1 MPGLGM
7 LVMSGQSR
15 KMYLHL
21 KAKREGAIFTKRS
34 LPQRNDQLSPRLIGP
49 VSWPPL
55 LSYKR
60 NMSGILMLR
69 LDRWLWVA
77 QRTTA
82 GAARIFSS
90 PLMLRAGAN
99 PTPPPETSRRPPPAQ
114 RSARR
119 LA

>member
-1 MPGLGM
+1 MLGLGM

-60 NMSGILMLR
+60 NMG
-69 LDRWLWVA
+69 
-77 QRTTA
+77 
-82 GAARIFSS
+82 SS
-90 PLMLRAGAN
+90 PTLTVDN
-99 PTPPPETSRRPPPAQ
+99 Q
-114 RSARR
+114 
-119 LA
+119 